1 MERSVAAGADILDI
15 DLRMTS
21 DGVIVAIHDRDVVSS
36 TNGRG
41 NVDELTWA
49 ELQRLD
55 AAARWTGSPLE
66 GAVRVPSLEQILD
79 RFPDIWMSLELKQ
92 VNPPMAGSLCDV
104 LRRTGSVERVYL
116 SANVDAA
123 VYAAHDACPEVLI
136 TTTYADLDR
145 MRSAE
150 AGDDDWCAMS
160 PIGQPPYRD
169 GAFDAERV
177 ETSHRRGRALF
188 VWTVD
193 DAATLRELAE
203 AGVDGVYT
211 RRPDVAREVFDRL
224 AREAGN
230 KPLPSPKR
238 SRNGTARRVPDA
250 MLAP

>member
-21 DGVIVAIHDRDVVSS
+21 DGVIVAIHDRDVASS
-36 TNGRG
+36 TDGRG
-41 NVDELTWA
+41 NVDELNWA

-66 GAVRVPSLEQILD
+66 GPVRVPSLEQTLNQ
-79 RFPDIWMSLELKQ
+79 FPDIWISLELKQ
-92 VNPPMAGSLCDV
+92 VDPPMADQLCAV

-116 SANVDAA
+116 SANFDDA
-123 VYAAHDACPEVLI
+123 VYAAHEACPGVLI

-150 AGDDDWCAMS
+150 EGDDHWCATS

-169 GAFDAERV
+169 GAFDADRV

-193 DAATLRELAE
+193 DPATLRELAE
-203 AGVDGVYT
+203 AGIDGVYT
-211 RRPDVAREVFDRL
+211 RRPDVAREVFVGL
-224 AREAGN
+224 ASRSA
-230 KPLPSPKR
+230 PLPTSKL
-238 SRNGTARRVPDA
+238 SRNGTALVAPPA